1 MIYLCSANKAGTNKQ
16 PNIELCSNT
25 VASNQYKVAAKSSA
39 IFQSVSFPT
48 YPNVS
53 INCTVNISSIYL
65 KKKKFNFLML
75 QLSFYLQVEAG
86 NHLQVYLN
94 TARFRGSYTAK

>member
-1 MIYLCSANKAGTNKQ
+1 
-16 PNIELCSNT
+16 
-25 VASNQYKVAAKSSA
+25 
-39 IFQSVSFPT
+39 
-48 YPNVS
+48 
-53 INCTVNISSIYL
+53 
-65 KKKKFNFLML
+65 ML